1 MSQQVKIKVRM
12 SGEYIRFFPKK
23 YHHIVFDLYQFDV
36 MKYAIARKV
45 HECDILLERRHTIE
59 WNDFISL
66 IFLEF
71 FTYFQA
77 KPARYQHLCIM
88 AKLMWMNELR
98 ISFMHGHRSV
108 EFRFAI
114 TLSNY
119 NCYWYNRL
127 LLMIS

>member
-1 MSQQVKIKVRM
+1 M
-12 SGEYIRFFPKK
+12 P
-23 YHHIVFDLYQFDV
+23 
-36 MKYAIARKV
+36 
-45 HECDILLERRHTIE
+45 LLEKLIDGTSASTVE
-59 WNDFISL
+59 WNDLISL
-66 IFLEF
+66 IFLKCLKNF
-71 FTYFQA
+71 PA

-114 TLSNY
+114 TLSYY

-127 LLMIS
+127 SLMISLQ

>member
-12 SGEYIRFFPKK
+12 SGEYIRFFPKN
-23 YHHIVFDLYQFDV
+23 IIILYLTFINL
-36 MKYAIARKV
+36 MSWNMP
-45 HECDILLERRHTIE
+45 LLEKFMNFMMLKRRYTVE
-59 WNDFISL
+59 WNNFISL

-119 NCYWYNRL
+119 YCYWYNRL
-127 LLMIS
+127 FLMIRW